1 MSKVIST
8 LQQNFL
14 FRIYKYYIIDSVLIV
29 KSKGFKELLRARGFK
44 FILVILAYYMVRD
57 SIVYIVVP
65 VLVAKG
71 LF

>member
-1 MSKVIST
+1 MSKVMST

-14 FRIYKYYIIDSVLIV
+14 FRIYKYYIIDSVFIV
-29 KSKGFKELLRARGFK
+29 KNKGFKELLRARGFK
-44 FILVILAYYMVRD
+44 FILVILAYYIVRD
-57 SIVYIVVP
+57 SIAYIVVP